1 MTPLLELR
9 DISASYGRIQALSG
23 VSLSVPEGEIVSL
36 LGANGAGKTTT
47 LNVVSRL
54 VPVTVGSVLFD
65 GTAIERW
72 APHKI
77 VGHGVVQVPEGRE
90 IFHDMSVREN
100 LLMGAYRRTDANAAA
115 SDFERV
121 LEYFPVLRER
131 LRQKAGTLSG
141 GEQQMLLIARALMA
155 RPRLV
160 LLDEPSLGLS
170 PRLVQQIFDI
180 VRRLNREE
188 RLTILLVEQNASVAL
203 AVSSYAYILENGEI
217 AIEGPS
223 EQLRADDT
231 VRQTY
236 LGN

>member
-1 MTPLLELR
+1 MAPLLELR
-9 DISASYGRIQALSG
+9 SISASYGRIQALSG

-72 APHKI
+72 APHKV

-231 VRQTY
+231 VRKTY

>member
-54 VPVTVGSVLFD
+54 VPVTAGSVLFE

-121 LEYFPVLRER
+121 LDYFPVLRER

-223 EQLRADDT
+223 EQIRADDT
-231 VRQTY
+231 VRKTY